1 MQSKTKLL
9 LWITA
14 LGLLILGLGVGGLV
28 LVLSDIPEGML
39 PSESRELH
47 IRLAGPIP
55 DGPGEGEFTLDPE
68 RFTVYV
74 SDYARA
80 IRAAAQDDTIGSLR
94 LELDFPSLS
103 MAAAQEIR
111 AAVGQFDASE
121 KGCVAW
127 AKAYDNLSYY
137 LASACSE
144 VSIHPQGTPMVI
156 GLKVKTRHFAETLA
170 WLGLEPDFERIGD
183 YKSAP
188 EAYTR
193 SQPSDP
199 TKEMMESLLDDLATR
214 FAQDIAE
221 SRGLS
226 AEQVQELI
234 DDPPVTAAAAVDR
247 GLVDTMRHQDD
258 LEGLEEEHI
267 RPYLTRLDR
276 RNRGFR
282 PQVAILHVQGTI
294 VDGRSDAGGFGGGD
308 VSGDRTIVNYLEEL
322 SDDPSV
328 AAIVLR
334 VNSPG
339 GSAMASDVI
348 WRAVKQADATK
359 PVVVS
364 MGSVAASGGY
374 YIAAP
379 ARRIFVQP
387 GTITGSIGIFAGKVS
402 AAGLYKKLGITSWT
416 SERGAMAGLYDS
428 DRTFSDAERVKIKE
442 RIGDFYDTF
451 LEKAAQGRE
460 MTPEAIHEVAQGRVW
475 TGQQAIRIGLADEI
489 GGLEETIAWA
499 AEQAGLEPDS
509 YGRMLRPAQ
518 ASFFEALL
526 SEFEPD
532 SDAMA
537 HLAQLGGDE
546 VRIALDTWI
555 GLAPILERD
564 GLAAA
569 LPFSVQIR

>member
-28 LVLSDIPEGML
+28 LVLSDVPQGML
-39 PSESRELH
+39 PSETRELH

-55 DGPGEGEFTLDPE
+55 DGPGEGEFSLDPE

-74 SDYARA
+74 PDYARA
-80 IRAAAQDDTIGSLR
+80 IRAAAEDHTIGSLR
-94 LELDFPSLS
+94 LELDSPSLS

-111 AAVGQFDASE
+111 AALLQFEATE

-127 AKAYDNLSYY
+127 AKAYDNLAYY

-170 WLGLEPDFERIGD
+170 WIGLEPDFERIGD

-193 SQPSDP
+193 TEPSDP
-199 TKEMMESLLDDLATR
+199 AKEMMESLLDDLANR
-214 FAQDIAE
+214 FVQDIAD
-221 SRGLS
+221 SRG
-226 AEQVQELI
+226 QTVDRVQEWI
-234 DDPPVTAAAAVDR
+234 DDPPVTATAAVDR
-247 GLVDTMRHQDD
+247 GLIDSMRHLDD
-258 LEGLEEEHI
+258 LESGEEEHI

-276 RNRGFR
+276 RNRGFQ

-294 VDGRSDAGGFGGGD
+294 VDGRSDSGGFGGGN
-308 VSGDRTIVNYLEEL
+308 VSGDRTVVAHLEEL
-322 SDDPSV
+322 RDDPSV

-348 WRAVKQADATK
+348 WRAVKQANAAK

-374 YIAAP
+374 YISAP

-387 GTITGSIGIFAGKVS
+387 GTITGSIGIFAGKLS
-402 AAGLYKKLGITSWT
+402 AAGLYKKLGITSWS

-428 DRTFSDAERVKIKE
+428 DRSFTEAERAKIKE
-442 RIGDFYDTF
+442 RISDFYDTF
-451 LEKAAQGRE
+451 LEKVAQGRE
-460 MTPEAIHEVAQGRVW
+460 MTPESIHEVAQGRVW
-475 TGQQAIRIGLADEI
+475 TGSQAIHVGLADEI
-489 GGLEETIAWA
+489 GGLEEAIAWA
-499 AEQAGLEPDS
+499 AEAAGLEPES
-509 YGRMLRPAQ
+509 YGRMLRPA
-518 ASFFEALL
+518 AATFFEALL
-526 SEFEPD
+526 SKFESDP
-532 SDAMA
+532 DAMA
-537 HLAQLGGDE
+537 QIARLGGDE
-546 VRIALDTWI
+546 VRKALDTWVH
-555 GLAPILERD
+555 LAPILEQD

-569 LPFSVQIR
+569 LPFSFQIR